1 LQFKPGDRVA
11 GTFRTGAF
19 AEYASYPELS
29 TFHIPGTLTF
39 EEACTIPLG
48 LTTAAM
54 GIYRRLGYPLDK
66 PITERKTIVVWGASG
81 SVGQYAV
88 QLAKL
93 VGLRV
98 IGVAGA
104 GAPVAKISG
113 CDVVVDYRQGQT
125 LAQIKQALDDEQ
137 LQHGFDAVSEPP
149 TTSQLASLIAP
160 STKDAKVVMVLYPHE
175 PLPTHIQYLQT
186 SVFSI
191 YGEEVRHGANVVPAM
206 PEDTEFAKRFFPA
219 LEGWLREGGKIIPNK
234 ITIVEGGL
242 EGVREGFRRMREKE
256 VSGEKLVF
264 RIAETPGVEA
274 H

>member
-1 LQFKPGDRVA
+1 
-11 GTFRTGAF
+11 
-19 AEYASYPELS
+19 
-29 TFHIPGTLTF
+29 
-39 EEACTIPLG
+39 
-48 LTTAAM
+48 M

-66 PITERKTIVVWGASG
+66 PITERKTIIVWGASG
-81 SVGQYAV
+81 SVGQYAI

-113 CDVVVDYRQGQT
+113 CDLVVDYREGQT
-125 LAQIKQALDDEQ
+125 LAQIKQALGDEQ
-137 LQHGFDAVSEPP
+137 LQYGFDAVSEPP

-160 STKDAKVVMVLYPHE
+160 TTKDAKVVMVLYPHE